1 MFLAAN
7 HGAYLYSTC
16 IYFVV
21 LSRLHRLCKVI
32 MVYFVHGA
40 TFKRQSLTSSI

>member
-32 MVYFVHGA
+32 MVIL
-40 TFKRQSLTSSI
+40 SLELLSSDNP